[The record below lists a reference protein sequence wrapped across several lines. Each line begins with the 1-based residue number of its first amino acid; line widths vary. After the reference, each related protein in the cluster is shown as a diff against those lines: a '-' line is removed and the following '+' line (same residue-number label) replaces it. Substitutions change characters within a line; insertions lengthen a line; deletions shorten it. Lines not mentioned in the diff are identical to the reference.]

1 MKNIIILIIVL
12 TCFCGCSETK
22 EEIPLI
28 TVEQLLYNLSKY
40 ETKTVD
46 VYGEIIDG
54 YHGAVICDENE
65 ESCLGILINV
75 PDYKLRK
82 DDLYYEYRELSRYI
96 GGVQKQIGK
105 AKLMAT
111 LRGQVYY
118 YTYTDGGILML
129 PHPPPAHPPDLPVFL
144 ISFALQQVLELD
156 IREGSGKP
164 DWEISGDPA
173 EWEKALS
180 GNLKDK

>member
-1 MKNIIILIIVL
+1 MKNIIILITVL
-12 TCFCGCSETK
+12 TCFCGCSKTK

-28 TVEQLLYNLSKY
+28 TTEQLLSNLSRY

-46 VYGEIIDG
+46 VYGEVILR

-118 YTYTDGGILML
+118 YTYADNGILML

-144 ISFALQQVLELD
+144 ISFALQQVLDLD
-156 IREGSGKP
+156 VQTLTTEQ
-164 DWEISGDPA
+164 E
-173 EWEKALS
+173 
-180 GNLKDK
+180 